1 MIKKNMSKIK
11 IINDLYNAI
20 NDCKDTEIDLENFYY
35 APMRLSSSSHPKLI
49 DLGKNNKYIN
59 IKLSFHNCKIVKN
72 DNLTL
77 KSYTESYFQIKKN
90 ESYNNHIGIEFHTFN
105 DQVSTVTSS
114 YSVLTFYLSF
124 VLIAGSY
131 VRSFLQGQPEKII
144 LTEMPESEQLV
155 NLCEGIKTARFSFD
169 LEKEEHLYYVLI
181 ELMRSPDYLKLLT
194 KSSLQQFK
202 DRKENFKVK
211 KEE

>member
-1 MIKKNMSKIK
+1 MNHIKKE
-11 IINDLYNAI
+11 YN
-20 NDCKDTEIDLENFYY
+20 
-35 APMRLSSSSHPKLI
+35 
-49 DLGKNNKYIN
+49 
-59 IKLSFHNCKIVKN
+59 
-72 DNLTL
+72 
-77 KSYTESYFQIKKN
+77 
-90 ESYNNHIGIEFHTFN
+90 GIEFHNFS
-105 DQVSTVTSS
+105 DKVSSVSSS

-131 VRSFLQGQPEKII
+131 VRGFLQGHPEKII
-144 LTEMPESEQLV
+144 LTEMPETEQLA

-202 DRKENFKVK
+202 DRRDNLKLRKYDDE
-211 KEE
+211 